1 MTDVNHTVTGSEG
14 STNAGGS
21 PAPGSQTDP
30 ALLLASLQE
39 EREKRR
45 VEKEAREKAEAD
57 LLELQNALA
66 SGDTSSEEAKL
77 LKKQIERLEGQ
88 MTTLANEKVLSDLQ
102 AKYPVLKDKT
112 TEFNEF
118 QKKYPG
124 VAHDDVAKLFLSEN
138 DLLDKPAPRRGVE
151 KPSGGGRNA
160 GKQGY
165 TFAEVDNMRKNDYR
179 RYSKLLKEGAF
190 NDVSE

>member
-14 STNAGGS
+14 STNAEGS

-30 ALLLASLQE
+30 ALLLQSLKE

-45 VEKEAREKAEAD
+45 LAEEAQEKAEAKLTD
-57 LLELQNALA
+57 LQNALA
-66 SGDTSSEEAKL
+66 SGDTSSEEAKI
-77 LKKQIERLEGQ
+77 LKDQITELQGQ
-88 MTTLANEKVLSDLQ
+88 MATLAGEKVLTDLQ
-102 AKYPVLKDKT
+102 TRYPALKDKAS
-112 TEFNEF
+112 EFNEF

-138 DLLDKPAPRRGVE
+138 DLLDASKPRRGVE
-151 KPSGGGRNA
+151 KPSGGGRTA

-165 TFAEVDNMRKNDYR
+165 TFAQIEDMRKNNYR
-179 RYSKLLKEGAF
+179 KYTKLLKEGAF
-190 NDVSE
+190 NEVSE